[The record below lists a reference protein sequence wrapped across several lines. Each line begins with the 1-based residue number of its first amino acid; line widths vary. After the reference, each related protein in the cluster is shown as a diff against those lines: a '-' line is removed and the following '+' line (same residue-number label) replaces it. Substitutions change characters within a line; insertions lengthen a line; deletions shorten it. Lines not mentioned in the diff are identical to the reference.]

1 VDNYFIGLMSG
12 TSADGVD
19 AVLCQIGESGTEVIG
34 ALCLPLPNTLRTALA
49 RIMSRSE
56 AVLLKDMGELDRELG
71 VTFADAASE
80 LMQRNKLTA
89 ANVKAIGSHGQ
100 TVFHS
105 PDGERPFT
113 WQAGDPNII
122 AARTGVLTVADFR
135 RKDMALGGQGAPLVP
150 AFHAAM
156 FSKRGTSRA
165 ILNIGGIANL
175 TLLDRNGKVTGFDTG
190 PGNCL
195 MDIWCHRHLG
205 QDFDNQG
212 EWAAG
217 GVVDQDLLGS
227 MLGHPFIKRAPP
239 KSTGRELFNEAWLE
253 GRLQSLP
260 HRVSARDVQATL
272 LEFTA
277 RSVQMAM
284 QLQLPEAEL
293 LAACGGGAHN
303 RALLERLDALLP
315 NSRVCST
322 GELGLDP
329 DWVEGAAFAW
339 LAFRT
344 LSGATGNLPSVTG
357 ASRSTVLGGIF
368 HP

>member
-1 VDNYFIGLMSG
+1 MSYWSISQMQQNPPLRSRITACVAQEG
-12 TSADGVD
+12 A
-19 AVLCQIGESGTEVIG
+19 ES
-34 ALCLPLPNTLRTALA
+34 P
-49 RIMSRSE
+49 
-56 AVLLKDMGELDRELG
+56 D
-71 VTFADAASE
+71 
-80 LMQRNKLTA
+80 LTA
-89 ANVKAIGSHGQ
+89 ADIKGIGSHGH

-105 PDGERPFT
+105 PEGERPFT

-135 RKDMALGGQGAPLVP
+135 PKDMAMGGQGAPLVP

-156 FSKRGTSRA
+156 FSKQGTSRA

-175 TLLDRNGKVTGFDTG
+175 TLLDRNGEVTGFDTG

-205 QDFDNQG
+205 QDFDNHG

-217 GVVDQDLLGS
+217 GVADQDLLSS
-227 MLGHPFIKRAPP
+227 MLGHTFIKRAPP

-260 HRVSARDVQATL
+260 HRVGARDVQATL

-277 RSVQMAM
+277 RSIQVAVQ
-284 QLQLPEAEL
+284 QYLPRAEL
-293 LAACGGGAHN
+293 MAVCGGGAHN
-303 RALLERLDALLP
+303 RALLERLDTLLTTC
-315 NSRVCST
+315 RVCST
-322 GELGLDP
+322 RELGLDP

-357 ASRSTVLGGIF
+357 ASRSTVLGGIY

>member
-1 VDNYFIGLMSG
+1 MSNYFIGLMSG

-19 AVLCQIGESGTEVIG
+19 AVLCQIEEGRIEVTG
-34 ALCLPLPNTLRTALA
+34 ALCLSFPKTLHTALA

-56 AVLLKDMGELDRELG
+56 AVLLRDMGELDRELG
-71 VTFADAASE
+71 MAFANAANE
-80 LMQRNKLTA
+80 LMQQNNLTA
-89 ANVKAIGSHGQ
+89 ADIKAIGSHGQ

-105 PDGERPFT
+105 PEGERPFT

-135 RKDMALGGQGAPLVP
+135 RKDMAMGGQGAPLVP

-156 FSKRGTSRA
+156 FSKQGTSRA

-175 TLLDRNGKVTGFDTG
+175 TLLDRNGEVTGFDTG

-205 QDFDNQG
+205 QDFDNHG

-217 GVVDQDLLGS
+217 GVADQDLLSS
-227 MLGHPFIKRAPP
+227 MLGHTFIKRPPP

-260 HRVSARDVQATL
+260 HRVGARDVQATL

-277 RSVQMAM
+277 RSIQVAVQ
-284 QLQLPEAEL
+284 QYLPRAEL
-293 LAACGGGAHN
+293 MAVCGGGAHN
-303 RALLERLDALLP
+303 RALLERLDTLLTTC
-315 NSRVCST
+315 RVCST
-322 GELGLDP
+322 RELGLDP

-357 ASRSTVLGGIF
+357 ASRSTVLGGIY

>member
-1 VDNYFIGLMSG
+1 MDNYYIGLMSG

-19 AVLCQIGESGTEVIG
+19 AVLCQIEDGRVEVAG
-34 ALCLPLPNTLRTALA
+34 ALCLPFPETLRTALA

-56 AVLLKDMGELDRELG
+56 AVLLRDMGELDRELG
-71 VTFADAASE
+71 LAFANAANE
-80 LMQRNKLTA
+80 LMQRNRLTA
-89 ANVKAIGSHGQ
+89 ADIKAIGSHGQ
-100 TVFHS
+100 TAFHS

-156 FSKRGTSRA
+156 FSKQGTSRA

-175 TLLDRNGKVTGFDTG
+175 TLLERNGEVTGFDTG

-205 QDFDNQG
+205 QDFDNHG

-217 GVVDQDLLGS
+217 GVADQDLLNS

-239 KSTGRELFNEAWLE
+239 KSTGRELFNGAWLE
-253 GRLQSLP
+253 GRLQSLS
-260 HRVSARDVQATL
+260 HRVNARNVQATL

-277 RSVQMAM
+277 RSIQLAM
-284 QLQLPEAEL
+284 QQHLPRADL
-293 LAACGGGAHN
+293 MAVCGGGAHN
-303 RALLERLDALLP
+303 RALLERLATLLP
-315 NSRVCST
+315 DSRVCST

-357 ASRSTVLGGIF
+357 ASRRTVLGGIY